1 MVRDGLDNMS
11 SSNIFLL
18 KVSLDFTGGLHGGG
32 GQSHLARPTVH
43 TPVLLVTAEKL
54 CVACGCELVL
64 VPLTAQH
71 GEGVVPVITDLG
83 D

>member
-1 MVRDGLDNMS
+1 VVWDGFDNVS

-18 KVSLDFTGGLHGGG
+18 KVALDFTGGLHGGG
-32 GQSHLARPTVH
+32 GQPHLARTTVH
-43 TPVLLVTAEKL
+43 TPVLLVSEKF

-71 GEGVVPVITDLG
+71 GEGVVPIIADLG